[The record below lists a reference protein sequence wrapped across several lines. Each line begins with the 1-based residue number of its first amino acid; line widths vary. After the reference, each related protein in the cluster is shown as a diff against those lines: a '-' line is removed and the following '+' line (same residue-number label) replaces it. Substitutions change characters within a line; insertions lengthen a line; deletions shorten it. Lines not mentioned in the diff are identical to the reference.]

1 MEQPRHLRGFFC
13 SFKMMNP
20 LGFGKQERL
29 KSRKRIDALFAEGKS
44 VVAFPVRVKYQFVP
58 LTEGTVPVQAG
69 VSVSRKAFKRAVDRN
84 RIKRL
89 LREAYRL
96 QKKDFVTT
104 VMEKS
109 MQGQLFFIY
118 TDKAMASFQVVYKAV
133 GACLQ
138 QLQQKANTYHENRY

>member
-13 SFKMMNP
+13 SFKLMNP
-20 LGFGKQERL
+20 LRFGKQERL

-44 VVAFPVRVKYQFVP
+44 VVAFPVRVKYQFAAF
-58 LTEGTVPVQAG
+58 TEGAVPVQAG

-96 QKKDFVTT
+96 QKGDLITT
-104 VMEKS
+104 VTEKNL
-109 MQGQLFFIY
+109 QAQLFFIY
-118 TDKAMASFQVVYKAV
+118 TDKKRAPFQGVYKAV

-138 QLQQKANTYHENRY
+138 QLQQKANTYHENRH